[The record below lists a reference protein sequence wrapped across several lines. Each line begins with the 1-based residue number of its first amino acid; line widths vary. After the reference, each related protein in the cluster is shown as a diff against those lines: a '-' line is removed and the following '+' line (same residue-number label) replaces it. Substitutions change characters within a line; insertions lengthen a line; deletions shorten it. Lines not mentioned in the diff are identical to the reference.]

1 MHLRYV
7 AQYQD
12 GVGQG
17 RFQRPVRRR
26 HREIVEQTLLSGADV
41 IIADNVHVEFRRSFW
56 RGKLRALNGLNLE
69 VRDGDFFALVG
80 QNGAGKSTAM
90 YCLLGLM
97 KPTSGRVEV
106 MGHAPTLGSP
116 FNENVAY
123 LPEEPHY
130 HLYLTVLEATR
141 YYSSLYGRRI
151 PDRVVN
157 EALERL
163 GMARFKSL
171 PLAKCSK
178 GMKQKVGIAQ
188 CLIHETRL
196 LFLDEPTRG
205 LDPLIVREFRETLRE
220 IHRRG
225 ATIVMNSHVL
235 SEIEMLANRVAIIDR
250 GKVVVQDELS
260 NLLTLNQELYR
271 IVFEGNGTVPEYLT
285 AVERTGNL
293 VRGLLPKA
301 RLSDFMEVVRTSG
314 LLLLECSLK
323 KTSLEESFF
332 NLIGKETT
340 TTEANRSNREVGV
353 S

>member
-1 MHLRYV
+1 MIV
-7 AQYQD
+7 AED
-12 GVGQG
+12 
-17 RFQRPVRRR
+17 
-26 HREIVEQTLLSGADV
+26 
-41 IIADNVHVEFRRSFW
+41 VHVHFRRGFL
-56 RGKLRALNGLNLE
+56 RHKLRALNGLTLE
-69 VRDGDFFALVG
+69 VKDGDFFALVG

-90 YCLLGLM
+90 YCFLGLL
-97 KPTSGRVEV
+97 KPTSGKVEI
-106 MGHAPTLGSP
+106 MGQVPELGSSLYKDI
-116 FNENVAY
+116 AY

-130 HLYLTVLEATR
+130 HLYLTVEEATR
-141 YYSSLYGRRI
+141 YYSSLSGK
-151 PDRVVN
+151 RVSN
-157 EALERL
+157 KAINDSLERL
-163 GMARFKSL
+163 GLAQFKTL

-188 CLIHETRL
+188 CLIHEPKV

-220 IHRRG
+220 IHKRG

-285 AVERTGNL
+285 TVERTGNL
-293 VRGLLPKA
+293 VRGFLPKA

-340 TTEANRSNREVGV
+340 ATEANGSNREVGV

>member
-1 MHLRYV
+1 
-7 AQYQD
+7 
-12 GVGQG
+12 
-17 RFQRPVRRR
+17 
-26 HREIVEQTLLSGADV
+26 LLGGDV
-41 IIADNVHVEFRRSFW
+41 IVAEDVHVHFRRGFL
-56 RGKLRALNGLNLE
+56 RHKLRALNGLTLE
-69 VRDGDFFALVG
+69 VKDGDFFALVG

-90 YCLLGLM
+90 YCFLGLL
-97 KPTSGRVEV
+97 K
-106 MGHAPTLGSP
+106 PTLGKVEIMGQVPELGSSLYKDI
-116 FNENVAY
+116 AY

-130 HLYLTVLEATR
+130 HLYLTVEEATR
-141 YYSSLYGRRI
+141 YYSSLSGK
-151 PDRVVN
+151 RVSN
-157 EALERL
+157 KAINDSLERL
-163 GMARFKSL
+163 GLAQFKTL

-188 CLIHETRL
+188 CLIHEPKV

-220 IHRRG
+220 IHKRG

-285 AVERTGNL
+285 TVERTGNL
-293 VRGLLPKA
+293 VRGFLPKA

-340 TTEANRSNREVGV
+340 ATEANGSNREVGV

>member
-1 MHLRYV
+1 MIV
-7 AQYQD
+7 AED
-12 GVGQG
+12 
-17 RFQRPVRRR
+17 
-26 HREIVEQTLLSGADV
+26 
-41 IIADNVHVEFRRSFW
+41 VHVHFRRGFL
-56 RGKLRALNGLNLE
+56 RHKLRALNGLTLE
-69 VRDGDFFALVG
+69 VKDGDFFALVG

-90 YCLLGLM
+90 YCFLGLL
-97 KPTSGRVEV
+97 KPTSGKVEI
-106 MGHAPTLGSP
+106 MGKVPELGSSLYKDI
-116 FNENVAY
+116 AY

-130 HLYLTVLEATR
+130 HLYLTVEEATR
-141 YYSSLYGRRI
+141 YYSSLSGK
-151 PDRVVN
+151 RVSN
-157 EALERL
+157 KAINDSLERL
-163 GMARFKSL
+163 GLAQFKTL

-188 CLIHETRL
+188 CLIHEPKV

-220 IHRRG
+220 IHKRG

-271 IVFEGNGTVPEYLT
+271 IVFEGNGAVPEYLT

-293 VRGLLPKA
+293 VRGFLPKA

-332 NLIGKETT
+332 KLIGKETT